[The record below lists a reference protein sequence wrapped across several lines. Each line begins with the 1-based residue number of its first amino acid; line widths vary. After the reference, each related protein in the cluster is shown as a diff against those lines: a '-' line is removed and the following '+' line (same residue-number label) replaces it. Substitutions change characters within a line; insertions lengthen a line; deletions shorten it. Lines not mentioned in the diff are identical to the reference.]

1 MEILSWIGA
10 IGIALILGTAAVG
23 KTTGKKMSLE
33 ETRDHLGVSP
43 GLWTALGAAE
53 SAALGIILASV
64 IFEWKWLEWAG
75 IAAAV
80 VMLALMTGAIIY
92 GRKAGDEP
100 KELIGAGLII
110 VLTVLYMI
118 GMTQR

>member
-1 MEILSWIGA
+1 VEILSFVAA
-10 IGIALILGTAAVG
+10 IGIAVILGMAAMG

-43 GLWTALGAAE
+43 GLWIALGAAE
-53 SAALGIILASV
+53 SAATGIILASV
-64 IFEWKWLEWAG
+64 IFEWKWLEPAGMAAAG
-75 IAAAV
+75 I
-80 VMLALMTGAIIY
+80 MLALMIGAIIS